1 MSEGRDFGVSSI
13 RCSGCGI
20 ECMMFGAFVTAL
32 ISTVEPL
39 KHQLHIEMTQKLTST
54 DHLLKENITK
64 LVHSKVIV

>member
-1 MSEGRDFGVSSI
+1 MILVLAALDVQALVSECV
-13 RCSGCGI
+13 
-20 ECMMFGAFVTAL
+20 MFGPFVTAL

-54 DHLLKENITK
+54 DHLLKENIAK

>member
-1 MSEGRDFGVSSI
+1 MCEGHDFGF
-13 RCSGCGI
+13 SGIGCWGSGT
-20 ECMMFGAFVTAL
+20 ECMMFGALVTAL